1 MVTVFFAVVKTAD
14 ASPHDLLFS
23 PPPSMCIG
31 GTEIYKKGDRKI
43 KYFTDD
49 LKQEKITVNQEEETI
64 KIIQSRED
72 SYDRLTCECEKEFA
86 DKSECTEEETMRN
99 LMIEKVHE
107 ALKTLSETESQ
118 IIYGL
123 FFEGKTGKTIAG
135 EFNVSEMA
143 ISKRK

>member
-1 MVTVFFAVVKTAD
+1 
-14 ASPHDLLFS
+14 
-23 PPPSMCIG
+23 MCIG

-86 DKSECTEEETMRN
+86 DKSECTEEEAMRN
-99 LMIEKVHE
+99 LMI
-107 ALKTLSETESQ
+107 
-118 IIYGL
+118 
-123 FFEGKTGKTIAG
+123 
-135 EFNVSEMA
+135 
-143 ISKRK
+143 

>member
-1 MVTVFFAVVKTAD
+1 MKSIWFNGQCISVTDEVY
-14 ASPHDLLFS
+14 
-23 PPPSMCIG
+23 
-31 GTEIYKKGDRKI
+31 EIYKKGDRKI

-86 DKSECTEEETMRN
+86 DKSECTEEEAMRN

-143 ISKRK
+143 ISKRKRNILKKLRKYLEK